1 MKNLGILA
9 LAAVSASAFAN
20 SATIGALNTFGG
32 GDGWLAP
39 AETNGWLD
47 TANNT
52 RGFAYNAATGNL
64 IVVSR
69 TAGSVPAPNGPQAR
83 ILNGATG
90 FHDPTNP
97 AHFLNQGSGIIS
109 GGTFTMSMVA
119 ADRSGNIYVANL
131 ATAVGSAFKVYK
143 WAGEGAAAP
152 TVAINQT
159 GFTRA
164 GDSLDLLDASGT
176 VSISAGGTGYNN
188 LVRFQNT
195 GSGFGSGSV
204 LSTGSSAFYRIG
216 HTFAGSHDTFF
227 GKQTGNGQV
236 GQSGTLSGSSLL
248 LAGMGGNLGADGTA
262 AMDYAEINGVKVLAV
277 MDMNSSTV
285 RIFNVNNPTAPL
297 LMATGNNTSG
307 TLAPNT
313 NATGQVKWGS
323 INGGSATLY
332 AMSSNQGIQ
341 AFSVNVVPEPA
352 TMAALGLGV
361 AAMLR
366 RRKK

>member
-9 LAAVSASAFAN
+9 LAALSASAFAN
-20 SATIGALNTFGG
+20 SATIGPLTGFGG
-32 GDGWLAP
+32 ADGWLAP

-83 ILNGATG
+83 ILNGSTG
-90 FHDPTNP
+90 FHDPTNS
-97 AHFLNQGSGIIS
+97 AHFLNQGTGVIT
-109 GGTFTMSMVA
+109 GGTFTMSTVA

-131 ATAVGSAFKVYK
+131 ATSALSAFKVYK
-143 WAGEGAAAP
+143 WASEGAAAP
-152 TVAINQT
+152 TVAINQS

-164 GDSLDLLDASGT
+164 GDSLDLLDSGGT

-188 LVRFQNT
+188 LVRFQDS
-195 GSGFGSGSV
+195 GSGFGPA
-204 LSTGSSAFYRIG
+204 STFSMSSPFYRIG
-216 HTFAGSHDTFF
+216 HTFAGSHNAFF
-227 GKQTGNGQV
+227 GKQTGPGQV
-236 GQSGTLSGSSLL
+236 GQSGTISGSSLL
-248 LAGMGGNLGADGTA
+248 LAGMGSNLGADGIA

-285 RIFNVNNPTAPL
+285 RIYNVNNPTTPL

-307 TLAPNT
+307 TLASNT
-313 NATGQVKWGS
+313 NATGQVKWGA

-332 AMSSNQGIQ
+332 AMSTNQGIQ